1 MPHSNPTMNRTT
13 WEVGQRVARRNGGE
27 LGTVTEHDGQ
37 IKVIWD
43 GGRTSYFRHGQAANV
58 QLEEVDE

>member
-37 IKVIWD
+37 IKVIWTAD
-43 GGRTSYFRHGQAANV
+43 APAISGTVKRPMCS
-58 QLEEVDE
+58 